1 MREHTHISYE
11 EITVLILA
19 GGRGSRMGGCDKGLI
34 PILGKPILDHL
45 LARIGLQSQRILISA
60 NRNFEQY
67 ARYGYPVVRDTVAG
81 FAGPLAGF
89 LAGFSACNSAFL
101 LTLPVDAPLVSP
113 DYLDRMTRCLQQTDK
128 PACVAEFQG
137 RLEPVF
143 CLAEHGTRRAL
154 ETYLAAG
161 HRSVQG
167 WLERIGA
174 TRVDFSDIP
183 EQFINLNRAG
193 DQRRLEALLRG

>member
-1 MREHTHISYE
+1 
-11 EITVLILA
+11 
-19 GGRGSRMGGCDKGLI
+19 MGGCDKGLV
-34 PILGKPILDHL
+34 PILGKPTLDHL
-45 LARIGLQSQRILISA
+45 LARIGPQSQRILISA
-60 NRNFEQY
+60 NRNFEHY
-67 ARYGYPVVRDTVAG
+67 ARYGYPVVCDTVAG

-89 LAGFSACNSAFL
+89 LAGFSACNSAYM

-113 DYLDRMTRCLQQTDK
+113 DYLERMTQCLRQTDK
-128 PACVAEFQG
+128 PACVAECQG
-137 RLEPVF
+137 QLEPVF
-143 CLAEHGTRRAL
+143 CLAEHGTARAL

-174 TRVDFSDIP
+174 TRVDFSDAP

-193 DQRRLEALLRG
+193 DQRRLEALLRS

>member
-60 NRNFEQY
+60 NRNFEHY

-89 LAGFSACNSAFL
+89 LAGFSADLAG
-101 LTLPVDAPLVSP
+101 
-113 DYLDRMTRCLQQTDK
+113 RCAAAKPRLSGTHDTGPAANWQTS
-128 PACVAEFQG
+128 
-137 RLEPVF
+137 L
-143 CLAEHGTRRAL
+143 RR
-154 ETYLAAG
+154 
-161 HRSVQG
+161 
-167 WLERIGA
+167 
-174 TRVDFSDIP
+174 
-183 EQFINLNRAG
+183 
-193 DQRRLEALLRG
+193 